1 MLALLDT
8 AAVAAGLAGLVIE
21 RLLGL
26 PTAALA
32 GPAWLLLA
40 VAAGW
45 RRLHVPSVAREVAA
59 ALQEPAARPGGL
71 PLLAESGVAMAEM
84 LRAGRCTSAALVDRC
99 IRQVEAVNPK
109 LNAMVADRF
118 AAARAEAAAA
128 DLELAAA
135 RRAGAAAL
143 AALAAAKPFCG
154 VPCVLKECFEVP
166 GMPNSAGLVAR
177 VGVVGAGAASSWGPG
192 GSKDPLRLGK
202 VP

>member
-1 MLALLDT
+1 
-8 AAVAAGLAGLVIE
+8 
-21 RLLGL
+21 
-26 PTAALA
+26 
-32 GPAWLLLA
+32 
-40 VAAGW
+40 
-45 RRLHVPSVAREVAA
+45 
-59 ALQEPAARPGGL
+59 
-71 PLLAESGVAMAEM
+71 
-84 LRAGRCTSAALVDRC
+84 
-99 IRQVEAVNPK
+99 VNPK